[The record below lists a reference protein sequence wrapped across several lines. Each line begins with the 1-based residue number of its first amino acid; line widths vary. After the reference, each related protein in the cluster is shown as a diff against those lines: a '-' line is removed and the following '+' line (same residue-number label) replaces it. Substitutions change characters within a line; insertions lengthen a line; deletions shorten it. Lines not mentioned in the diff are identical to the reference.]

1 MLDVL
6 LFCKMIPFLRACLTN
21 LCVNLYNA
29 LKNNKMDQ
37 LEKIEIAL
45 QSIRHFLQKDGGD
58 VEFVELTEDN
68 VVRVRLLGACE
79 TCSMSAMTLKAGI
92 EESIKNAIPQITRV
106 EAI

>member
-1 MLDVL
+1 
-6 LFCKMIPFLRACLTN
+6 
-21 LCVNLYNA
+21 
-29 LKNNKMDQ
+29 MDPI
-37 LEKIEIAL
+37 EKIEIAL
-45 QSIRHFLQKDGGD
+45 QSIRPFLQKDGGD